1 MVRKRGRKVPFAT
14 LPISGI
20 GKDRMDDRTVTERR
34 EKPPVVLP
42 GDKADATAKQ
52 TGSRRL
58 WGLIA
63 LIFLGA
69 IATWLYSRH
78 YGTAT
83 PDRAAT
89 AAAVPVAAANITKG
103 DIDIT
108 LDALGT
114 VTSLATVT
122 VVSQI
127 SGQLMRVAYTE
138 GQSVK
143 KGDLLVEIDSRPYQL
158 ALAQAQGALERDQAL
173 LQNAELDLKR
183 YQDLAKTN
191 AIPRQQLDTQVSLV
205 LQDKGNVI
213 SDQAQIETQQLNISY
228 CHIVAP
234 VDGRVGLRLVDPGN
248 YVTPSQTTG
257 LVVITQI
264 KPITVIFP
272 VAEDYLPEI
281 IKRLRAGATLSVTAF
296 DRSGS
301 IKLSEGELKSLD
313 SEINT
318 TTGTL
323 NLRAEFANQDEN
335 LFPNQFVNARLRID
349 VERNVLI
356 APTSAIQRGAPG
368 TFVYLVRPDRTVV
381 IQPVILGPTSGD
393 RVAVQSGVSVGDK
406 VVTDGADRLR
416 NGMKVTPTGEP
427 SAIPPNGNA
436 PPAANNKRNGQAPDT
451 SGNR

>member
-1 MVRKRGRKVPFAT
+1 
-14 LPISGI
+14 
-20 GKDRMDDRTVTERR
+20 MDDRAVEERQ
-34 EKPPVVLP
+34 EKPTVVLP
-42 GDKADATAKQ
+42 NDESDTIPKRAST
-52 TGSRRL
+52 RRR
-58 WGLIA
+58 WGVIA
-63 LIFLGA
+63 LIAIGA
-69 IATWLYSRH
+69 VGIWLYARQH
-78 YGTAT
+78 RTVT
-83 PDRAAT
+83 PNDAAE
-89 AAAVPVAAANITKG
+89 AAAMPVAAATITRG
-103 DIDIT
+103 DVDIT

-138 GQSVK
+138 GQDVK

-158 ALAQAQGALERDQAL
+158 ALAQAQGALARDQAL
-173 LQNAELDLKR
+173 LQDADLDLKR
-183 YQDLAKTN
+183 YQDLAKSN

-228 CHIVAP
+228 CHIVSP
-234 VDGRVGLRLVDPGN
+234 VDGRVGLRLVDQGN
-248 YVTPSQTTG
+248 YVTPSETTG
-257 LVVITQI
+257 LVIITQI

-281 IKRLRAGATLSVTAF
+281 VKRLRAGATLPVTAF

-301 IKLSEGELKSLD
+301 IKLSEGELRSLD
-313 SEINT
+313 SAINT

-349 VERNVLI
+349 VQHDAVI
-356 APTSAIQRGAPG
+356 APTSAIQRGEPG
-368 TFVYLVRPDRTVV
+368 TFVYLVRPDRTVM
-381 IQPVILGPTSGD
+381 IQPVTLGPTSGD
-393 RVAVQSGVSVGDK
+393 RVAVLSGVSVGDK

-416 NGMKVTPTGEP
+416 NGTKVTLAGE
-427 SAIPPNGNA
+427 SAATPPNRNA
-436 PPAANNKRNGQAPDT
+436 QPPASDQGGVNRSRPAATNKDT
-451 SGNR
+451 SSNQE

>member
-1 MVRKRGRKVPFAT
+1 
-14 LPISGI
+14 
-20 GKDRMDDRTVTERR
+20 MDDRTLPERR
-34 EKPPVVLP
+34 ENLPVDHP
-42 GDKADATAKQ
+42 TDAPDIETTKR
-52 TGSRRL
+52 TGRRWL
-58 WGLIA
+58 SSAIA
-63 LIFLGA
+63 LVVIGA
-69 IATWLYSRH
+69 IGIWFYAQHDRSMPSRQA
-78 YGTAT
+78 GAVAIPVTAT
-83 PDRAAT
+83 TIA
-89 AAAVPVAAANITKG
+89 KG
-103 DIDIT
+103 DVDIT

-138 GQSVK
+138 GQEVK
-143 KGDLLVEIDSRPYQL
+143 KGDLLIEIDSRPFLL

-191 AIPRQQLDTQVSLV
+191 AIPRQQLDTQTSLV

-234 VDGRVGLRLVDPGN
+234 VDGRVGLRLVDEGN
-248 YVTPSQTTG
+248 YVTPSLTTG
-257 LVVITQI
+257 LVVITQL

-272 VAEDYLPEI
+272 VAEDYLPQI
-281 IKRLRAGATLSVTAF
+281 LKRLRAGATLPVTAF
-296 DRSGS
+296 DRSAS
-301 IKLSEGELKSLD
+301 IKLSEGELRSLD
-313 SEINT
+313 SQINT

-349 VERNVLI
+349 VLHDTVI

-368 TFVYLVRPDRTVV
+368 TFVYLVRPDRTVM
-381 IQPVILGPTSGD
+381 IQPVTLGPTSGD
-393 RVAVQSGVSVGDK
+393 RVAIQSGLSVGDK

-416 NGMKVTPTGEP
+416 NGTKVTLTEN
-427 SAIPPNGNA
+427 SAAAPPKGNPASQDPGNA
-436 PPAANNKRNGQAPDT
+436 QPPKTGANQ
-451 SGNR
+451 

>member
-1 MVRKRGRKVPFAT
+1 ME
-14 LPISGI
+14 
-20 GKDRMDDRTVTERR
+20 TVTERQ
-34 EKPPVVLP
+34 EKPPAVLP
-42 GDKADATAKQ
+42 PDESETKTNQAGRRRPWGVLALIVLGAVGAWFYGRHLETAKPNRPP
-52 TGSRRL
+52 T
-58 WGLIA
+58 
-63 LIFLGA
+63 
-69 IATWLYSRH
+69 T
-78 YGTAT
+78 
-83 PDRAAT
+83 
-89 AAAVPVAAANITKG
+89 AAVPVVVAATISRG
-103 DIDIT
+103 DIDVT

-127 SGQLMRVAYTE
+127 SGQLVHVAYTE
-138 GQSVK
+138 GQVVK
-143 KGDLLVEIDSRPYQL
+143 KGDLLAEIDSRPYQL

-191 AIPRQQLDTQVSLV
+191 SIPRQQLDTQVSLV
-205 LQDKGNVI
+205 LQDKGNVV

-234 VDGRVGLRLVDPGN
+234 VDGRVGLRLVDQGN

-257 LVVITQI
+257 LVVITQL

-281 IKRLRAGATLSVTAF
+281 VKRLRAGATLPVTAF

-323 NLRAEFANQDEN
+323 NLRAEFANEDEN

-349 VERNVLI
+349 VLHNVLI

-368 TFVYLVRPDRTVV
+368 TFVYLVRPDQTVV
-381 IQPVILGPTSGD
+381 IQPVTLGPTSGD
-393 RVAVQSGVSVGDK
+393 RVAIQSGISAGDK

-416 NGMKVTPTGEP
+416 NGTKVTLVAEP
-427 SAIPPNGNA
+427 AANGNA
-436 PPAANNKRNGQAPDT
+436 PPAANGQSHAPSPDT
-451 SGNR
+451 GGNL

>member
-1 MVRKRGRKVPFAT
+1 
-14 LPISGI
+14 
-20 GKDRMDDRTVTERR
+20 MDDRTRTEYH
-34 EKPPVVLP
+34 EGLPLVLP
-42 GDKADATAKQ
+42 DDEPGADTNIKQ
-52 TGSRRL
+52 PRSRRL
-58 WGLIA
+58 WAAVSLIVVA
-63 LIFLGA
+63 A
-69 IATWLYSRH
+69 IGIWFYAQYDRVAAPSR
-78 YGTAT
+78 TAG
-83 PDRAAT
+83 AAT
-89 AAAVPVAAANITKG
+89 IPVTAATISKG

-127 SGQLMRVAYTE
+127 NGQLMRVNYVE
-138 GQSVK
+138 GQDVK
-143 KGDLLVEIDSRPYQL
+143 KGDLLLEIDSRPFQL
-158 ALAQAQGALERDQAL
+158 ALAQAQGALQRDQAL

-183 YQDLAKTN
+183 FQDLVKTN
-191 AIPRQQLDTQVSLV
+191 AIPRQQLDTQTSLV

-213 SDQAQIETQQLNISY
+213 SDQAQIETQQLNIAY

-234 VDGRVGLRLVDPGN
+234 VDGRVGLRLVDVGN

-257 LVVITQI
+257 LVVITQL

-272 VAEDYLPEI
+272 VAEDYLPQI
-281 IKRLRAGATLSVTAF
+281 VKRLHAGAVLPVTAF

-323 NLRAEFANQDEN
+323 NMRAQFANEDEN
-335 LFPNQFVNARLRID
+335 LFPNQFVNVRLGID
-349 VERNVLI
+349 VQHDSVI

-368 TFVYLVRPDRTVV
+368 TFVYLVRPDRTVT
-381 IQPVILGPTSGD
+381 IQPVTLGPTSGD
-393 RVAVQSGVSVGDK
+393 RVAIQSGLSAGDQ

-416 NGMKVTPTGEP
+416 NGIKVALSGDTAAASPK
-427 SAIPPNGNA
+427 GNA
-436 PPAANNKRNGQAPDT
+436 RSPKAG
-451 SGNR
+451 GN

>member
-1 MVRKRGRKVPFAT
+1 MRR
-14 LPISGI
+14 I
-20 GKDRMDDRTVTERR
+20 GETRMDDRTVTESR
-34 EKPPVVLP
+34 ERLPVVLP
-42 GDKADATAKQ
+42 PIEPDDPTKPSG
-52 TGSRRL
+52 RRWR
-58 WGLIA
+58 WGAAVSIVIGA
-63 LIFLGA
+63 LAG
-69 IATWLYSRH
+69 WLYLENH
-78 YGTAT
+78 
-83 PDRAAT
+83 RAAAPKQAAAAIIPVT
-89 AAAVPVAAANITKG
+89 AAAITKG

-122 VVSQI
+122 ITSQI
-127 SGQLMRVAYTE
+127 SGQLMSVAYTE
-138 GQSVK
+138 GQRVK
-143 KGDLLVEIDSRPYQL
+143 KGDLLAEIDARPYQL
-158 ALAQAQGALERDQAL
+158 ALAQAQGALERDEAL

-191 AIPRQQLDTQVSLV
+191 AIPRQQLDTQISLV

-213 SDQAQIETQQLNISY
+213 SDQAQIETQQLNITY

-234 VDGRVGLRLVDPGN
+234 VDGRVGLRLVDQGN

-257 LVVITQI
+257 LVVITQL

-272 VAEDYLPEI
+272 VAEDDLPEI
-281 IKRLRAGATLSVTAF
+281 EQRLRAGAVLPVTAF

-301 IKLSEGELKSLD
+301 IKLSEGVLKSLD

-335 LFPNQFVNARLRID
+335 LFPNQFVNARLLID
-349 VERNVLI
+349 VQHDRLI

-368 TFVYLVRPDRTVV
+368 TFVYLVRPDHTVM
-381 IQPVILGPTSGD
+381 IQPVTLGPTSGD
-393 RVAVQSGVSVGDK
+393 RVAISSGLAVGDR

-416 NGMKVTPTGEP
+416 NGAKVALTDA
-427 SAIPPNGNA
+427 SAPHS
-436 PPAANNKRNGQAPDT
+436 PARSAASTDRSKSDATNDSTNKDSNKNSSSTADGK
-451 SGNR
+451 